1 MPVRVFVFVPVIVF
15 DNGDAIVCACVCVC
29 VCVPVFVPMIVVC
42 ARDCG
47 TKHALTIH
55 VQHGT

>member
-1 MPVRVFVFVPVIVF
+1 MVMPLFVLVFVFV
-15 DNGDAIVCACVCVC
+15 
-29 VCVPVFVPMIVVC
+29 CVPVLVPMIVVC

>member
-1 MPVRVFVFVPVIVF
+1 MFVFVFVFVF
-15 DNGDAIVCACVCVC
+15 MFVFVFVFVCALVFVF
-29 VCVPVFVPMIVVC
+29 VCVPVFGPMIVVC

>member
-1 MPVRVFVFVPVIVF
+1 MVMPLFVLVFVF
-15 DNGDAIVCACVCVC
+15 

-47 TKHALTIH
+47 AKHALSIH
-55 VQHGT
+55 VQYGT